1 MRMTVPV
8 RTGDE
13 DEDADGEHDRP
24 ERGGDPVRLQQR
36 SGIDRLGG
44 RVGRGRS
51 GWMVGRE
58 VAEDTSPG
66 VGILVGGPGLIESSR
81 QEVVATTFGRS

>member
-13 DEDADGEHDRP
+13 DEDADGEYDRP
-24 ERGGDPVRLQQR
+24 ERGGDSVRLQQR
-36 SGIDRLGG
+36 GGIDRLGG
-44 RVGRGRS
+44 RVGRGRG

-66 VGILVGGPGLIESSR
+66 VGILVGGPSLVELSR
-81 QEVVATTFGRS
+81 QEVVFTTFGRS